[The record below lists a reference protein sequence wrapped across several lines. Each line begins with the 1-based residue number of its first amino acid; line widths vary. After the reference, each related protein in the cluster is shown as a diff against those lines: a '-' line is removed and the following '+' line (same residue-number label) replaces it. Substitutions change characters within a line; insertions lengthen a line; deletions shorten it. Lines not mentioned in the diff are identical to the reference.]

1 MSMLPVLNQGNLER
15 FKQEISNVDWNN
27 VVENL
32 DDINISFQ
40 RFYDTLISILSKT
53 CIINRTRS
61 RKKIPKKLWLSP
73 SLLWCINKKD
83 QLYRD
88 SIRNENDPVCTRI

>member
-1 MSMLPVLNQGNLER
+1 MNMLPVLNKSNLEK
-15 FKQEISNVDWNN
+15 FKREFFNVDWNN

-40 RFYDTLISILSKT
+40 RFYDTLISFLSKT
-53 CIINRTRS
+53 CITNRTRS
-61 RKKIPKKLWLSP
+61 RKKIPKTPWLSP
-73 SLLWCINKKD
+73 SLLRCINKKD

-88 SIRNENDPVCTRI
+88 SIRN